1 MEYPASKDTKER
13 LIRMRISKPTTR
25 QHDGPITHLKTVLKC
40 SENQRIQYF
49 FQVIYTTQS
58 IKNFPFQPK
67 HAFSQ
72 SKLALFYQSRTSHGS
87 CPADRTAAP
96 SCSAPTV
103 CSTSRCRLCSSPFC
117 NKRLEI
123 FFVVTEQLAGWEPP
137 HYITKTLS
145 SIFNLIISNKTM
157 QVIELIIY
165 GMLSCN
171 CLQNLRH
178 LHRDPTATSSSS
190 PLTRHLHFIQHKT
203 EWASMHRNISMTS
216 DANIPALLQWK
227 MRTQSHSTRRNV
239 HC

>member
-1 MEYPASKDTKER
+1 M
-13 LIRMRISKPTTR
+13 
-25 QHDGPITHLKTVLKC
+25 
-40 SENQRIQYF
+40 
-49 FQVIYTTQS
+49 TQS

-87 CPADRTAAP
+87 YPADRTAAP

-123 FFVVTEQLAGWEPP
+123 FFVATEQLAGWEPP